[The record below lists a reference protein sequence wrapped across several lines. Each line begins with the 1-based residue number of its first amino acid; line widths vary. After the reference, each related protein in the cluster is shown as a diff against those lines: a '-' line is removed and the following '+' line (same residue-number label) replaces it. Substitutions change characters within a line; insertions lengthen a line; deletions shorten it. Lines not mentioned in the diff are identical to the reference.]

1 MIEIQM
7 SPELCYTLA
16 LLRYIISIVAIC
28 FFASCAAAMLY
39 IKDKSAFVGY
49 VIATALWAFGIL
61 PMVIWSLT
69 VWYARLAELRGW

>member
-1 MIEIQM
+1 
-7 SPELCYTLA
+7 
-16 LLRYIISIVAIC
+16 
-28 FFASCAAAMLY
+28 MLY